1 MRFQPVKQRGL
12 TPLQGLPRRSSRLF
26 GIWLFPFQK
35 PAVWLLAVGYWVLA
49 VTEKNPRTKSCC
61 RCEGGTATESRLHI
75 YKRPCCARV
84 LRGPRYEPL
93 SWAPFAPE
101 FWLDCRLIGKA

>member
-35 PAVWLLAVGYWVLA
+35 PAVWLLAVGYWVLGIGGDG
-49 VTEKNPRTKSCC
+49 EESKNQV
-61 RCEGGTATESRLHI
+61 
-75 YKRPCCARV
+75 V
-84 LRGPRYEPL
+84 LQV
-93 SWAPFAPE
+93 
-101 FWLDCRLIGKA
+101 